1 MFGFLLNITLH
12 WLSLSALQILK
23 IKRKY
28 LIYGFITG
36 FLACQVILLLESLS
50 FIPFWLHPFIAQVLS
65 FPILEE
71 LMKFIFIILFL
82 NIWPLY
88 DRDVVTIGITIGIG
102 FSLRGSLLYAVDPVL
117 VLGSLGTLAM
127 HFVTG
132 GLHGLGLYVKD
143 RGKGLWFA
151 FSLIALLV
159 HSLYSLYLFV

>member
-1 MFGFLLNITLH
+1 MFGLLLNITLH

-28 LIYGFITG
+28 LISGFVTG
-36 FLACQVILLLESLS
+36 FLACQVIMLLESLG
-50 FIPFWLHPFIAQVLS
+50 FIPFWFHLFIAQVLS

-88 DRDVVTIGITIGIG
+88 DRDIVTFGISIGIG

-143 RGKGLWFA
+143 RGKGFWFA

>member
-1 MFGFLLNITLH
+1 VFGFLLNITLH
-12 WLSLSALQILK
+12 WLSLSALQIFK

-28 LIYGFITG
+28 LISGFIAG

-50 FIPFWLHPFIAQVLS
+50 LIPFWLHPFIAQVLS

-71 LMKFIFIILFL
+71 LMKYIFIILYL

-117 VLGSLGTLAM
+117 VLGSLGTLVM

-132 GLHGLGLYVKD
+132 GLHGLGLYVRD
-143 RGKGLWFA
+143 RGKAFWFLL
-151 FSLIALLV
+151 SLIAFLV